1 MTAPRWRTLDLARG
15 LAVIAM
21 ILFHGTWD
29 ASHFGYAPPNLPWT
43 PAMRFFGHAIACAF
57 LFIAGVS
64 LTLANADDIHWPQ
77 ALRRL
82 ARVGAAA
89 LLVTLGTWFVFPGA
103 YVFFGILHCI
113 FVASL
118 VGLAFVRA
126 PWPLTLVAALLC
138 FLAPDVLA
146 SETFNARSLFWLG
159 LGTHETLTQD
169 WRPLFP
175 WAGALLLGV
184 AFARARLSLRE
195 REAPK
200 AAGEGSQPP
209 LSLRE
214 RVTPKASGEGLKAP
228 QAAGEGLRADPLP
241 MGKGVLFLGRHS
253 LSIYL
258 LHQPLLFAL
267 FTALVSLAPPAPQP
281 TGFLALCERRCLA
294 NGEDKQTCHALCA
307 CTAREATRAPGLG
320 DISDKDE
327 RRRQLRD
334 ISRLCRDKQQ

>member
-29 ASHFGYAPPNLPWT
+29 ASHFGYVAASLPWT
-43 PAMRFFGHAIACAF
+43 PAIRFFGHAIAFAF

-64 LTLANADDIHWPQ
+64 LTLANPDVLDRPKAV
-77 ALRRL
+77 RRL

-89 LLVTLGTWFVFPGA
+89 LAVTLGTWLVFPGA

-113 FVASL
+113 FAASL
-118 VGLAFVRA
+118 AGLAFLRA

-146 SETFNARSLFWLG
+146 SETFNARSLIWLG
-159 LGTHETLTQD
+159 LGTRETLTQD
-169 WRPLFP
+169 WRPFFP

-184 AFARARLSLRE
+184 AFARAPLSLWARA
-195 REAPK
+195 APQASGEGLGG

-214 RVTPKASGEGLKAP
+214 REAPKA
-228 QAAGEGLRADPLP
+228 QGEGLRADPLP
-241 MGKGVLFLGRHS
+241 MGEGILFLGRHS
-253 LSIYL
+253 LGIYL

-267 FTALVSLAPPAPQP
+267 FTALVFVAPPAPQP
-281 TGFLALCERRCLA
+281 TGFLALCERRCMA
-294 NGEDKQTCHALCA
+294 KGENKNLCRALCA
-307 CTAREATRAPGLG
+307 CTAREATRATGL
-320 DISDKDE
+320 DDAMDASE
-327 RRRQLRD
+327 RRR
-334 ISRLCRDKQQ
+334 RLQEIERQCAATAP

>member
-1 MTAPRWRTLDLARG
+1 MTAPRWRTLDVARG

-89 LLVTLGTWFVFPGA
+89 LLVTLGTWLVFPGA
-103 YVFFGILHCI
+103 DVFFGILHCI

-126 PWPLTLVAALLC
+126 PWPLTLVATLLC

-184 AFARARLSLRE
+184 AFARAPLSLWE

-200 AAGEGSQPP
+200 
-209 LSLRE
+209 
-214 RVTPKASGEGLKAP
+214 
-228 QAAGEGLRADPLP
+228 AAGEGLRADPLP
-241 MGKGVLFLGRHS
+241 KGEGVLFLGRHS

-267 FTALVSLAPPAPQP
+267 FTTLVSLAPPAPQP

-307 CTAREATRAPGLG
+307 CTAREATRATGL
-320 DISDKDE
+320 DDAMDETE

>member
-184 AFARARLSLRE
+184 AFACA
-195 REAPK
+195 
-200 AAGEGSQPP
+200 P

-214 RVTPKASGEGLKAP
+214 RVTPKASGEGLRANSLSL
-228 QAAGEGLRADPLP
+228 GEGI
-241 MGKGVLFLGRHS
+241 VFLGRHS

-267 FTALVSLAPPAPQP
+267 FSALVYLAPPAPQP
-281 TGFLALCERRCLA
+281 TGFLALCERRCVA
-294 NGEDKQTCHALCA
+294 NGESKKACRALCA
-307 CTAREATRAPGLG
+307 CTAQEATRAPGL
-320 DISDKDE
+320 DDAMDE
-327 RRRQLRD
+327 TERQRQLRD

>member
-89 LLVTLGTWFVFPGA
+89 LLVTLGTWLVFPGA

-126 PWPLTLVAALLC
+126 PWPLTLAAALLC
-138 FLAPDVLA
+138 LAAPEFLT
-146 SETFNARSLFWLG
+146 SETFNARGLIWLG
-159 LGTHETLTQD
+159 LGTRETLTQD
-169 WRPLFP
+169 WRPFFP

-184 AFARARLSLRE
+184 ALASLFLGE
-195 REAPK
+195 SAP
-200 AAGEGSQPP
+200 
-209 LSLRE
+209 
-214 RVTPKASGEGLKAP
+214 PK
-228 QAAGEGLRADPLP
+228 AAGEGLRADPLP
-241 MGKGVLFLGRHS
+241 LGEGVVFLGRHS

-267 FTALVSLAPPAPQP
+267 FTALVYVAPPAPQP
-281 TGFLALCERRCLA
+281 TGFLALCERRCVA
-294 NGEDKQTCHALCA
+294 NGESKNACRALCA
-307 CTAREATRAPGLG
+307 CTAREATRATGL
-320 DISDKDE
+320 DDAMDETE